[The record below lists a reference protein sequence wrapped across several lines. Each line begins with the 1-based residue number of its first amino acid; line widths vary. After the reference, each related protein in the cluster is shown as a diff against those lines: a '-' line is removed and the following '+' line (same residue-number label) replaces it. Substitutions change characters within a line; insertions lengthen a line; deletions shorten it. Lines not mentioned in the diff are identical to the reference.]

1 MKFFFSL
8 PFFLFVINLGISQ
21 HLVFPENK
29 DRISVSE
36 GETQVFKIVS
46 NDGSIPTG
54 FSLEGAE
61 GLGIKLDSLGNFSW
75 TPSYDLVTRLETP
88 REINVIF
95 QADWANGHKV
105 RQPITFIVAHKN
117 RPPSVDDLPVFYVR
131 QSTVNNYQISQD
143 YISDPDGDPLVFKSI
158 PSQMPEGAIISSL
171 GQISWNPS
179 RSQFNQ
185 LKNNPITIEFI
196 VQDQPEKAETKGKIK
211 IAQTQ
216 LDLPPEILS
225 VPGDS
230 SFTIKEDQLINLK
243 LYFSDPNGDENISAV
258 GFISSDSRVPK
269 TSLKEN
275 TLVQAEFTWTP
286 GYAFVDEAAKFKNTE
301 ILFFALDKSNNRVQK
316 KIIITVLDAENLDE
330 KDKMLFEKYKN
341 SLVQTKELIDK
352 LAVNHDLLNKAYKKA
367 KKGKRNR
374 SILNAGLGATT
385 GLSPVVLET
394 NESKVVSALGGTA
407 TLTLGTLEATE
418 VLGKSKSDILDKQKI
433 NIEISNM
440 AQLEGD
446 NFARK
451 YALKSARR
459 NKEFDLD
466 RDKLLPIINHQK
478 LVLLELDASRIT
490 NKKPS
495 TKELKK
501 TFTDFSEE

>member
-1 MKFFFSL
+1 
-8 PFFLFVINLGISQ
+8 
-21 HLVFPENK
+21 
-29 DRISVSE
+29 
-36 GETQVFKIVS
+36 
-46 NDGSIPTG
+46 
-54 FSLEGAE
+54 
-61 GLGIKLDSLGNFSW
+61 
-75 TPSYDLVTRLETP
+75 
-88 REINVIF
+88 
-95 QADWANGHKV
+95 
-105 RQPITFIVAHKN
+105 
-117 RPPSVDDLPVFYVR
+117 
-131 QSTVNNYQISQD
+131 
-143 YISDPDGDPLVFKSI
+143 
-158 PSQMPEGAIISSL
+158 
-171 GQISWNPS
+171 
-179 RSQFNQ
+179 
-185 LKNNPITIEFI
+185 
-196 VQDQPEKAETKGKIK
+196 
-211 IAQTQ
+211 
-216 LDLPPEILS
+216 
-225 VPGDS
+225 
-230 SFTIKEDQLINLK
+230 
-243 LYFSDPNGDENISAV
+243 
-258 GFISSDSRVPK
+258 
-269 TSLKEN
+269 
-275 TLVQAEFTWTP
+275 
-286 GYAFVDEAAKFKNTE
+286 
-301 ILFFALDKSNNRVQK
+301 
-316 KIIITVLDAENLDE
+316 VLDAENLDE

-394 NESKVVSALGGTA
+394 SESKVVSALGGTA

-459 NKEFDLD
+459 SKEFDAD

-495 TKELKK
+495 TKELRK